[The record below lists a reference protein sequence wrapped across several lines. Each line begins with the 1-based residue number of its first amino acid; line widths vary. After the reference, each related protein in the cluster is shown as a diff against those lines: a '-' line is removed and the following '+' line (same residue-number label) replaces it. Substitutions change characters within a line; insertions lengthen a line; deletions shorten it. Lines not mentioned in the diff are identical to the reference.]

1 MKDQNRPTP
10 VERPFRLIVAA
21 TLTLGVLFSFP
32 AVEAWSNGGYSA
44 DPNNPDY
51 GTHDWIAERALDW
64 LPANERVQIL
74 TYRTAYLFG
83 TELPDNAQAADG
95 IGDTTLH
102 HVYFFMNGTLQDDA
116 AARRASETQSQA
128 AAALAAGNLADAAK
142 WTGAMTHYIADMAVF
157 GHVMGSATEWGSEQH
172 HSDYEDYVNTRTDTP
187 DEAEI
192 QVSFDGVL
200 ATTSPYDVAL
210 SLGHDTT
217 FDLSGAGRT
226 AIWMDQHYNWSDP
239 AFIARAYQSVN
250 LAVNYVAEAV
260 NAVWSTVAVTTTTTF
275 QQTTT
280 PSSIGGHVVI
290 NEVELN
296 PPGSDA
302 GNEWVELYNPTNT
315 VVDLTGWAIRN
326 RAAENQVSVPVPP
339 EMMGPKGYCI
349 VTHPTQWLDNQ
360 NETLTLL
367 DKDGHE
373 IDQTPWLN
381 DTKYGNQENYS
392 WQRYP
397 NGQDTDTDSDWVFQ
411 IGTMNVSNGGESVV
425 TTTTTQQQT
434 TTTTTSQQVTTS
446 TTQVETT
453 TTSTQQQT
461 TTATTQQHTTTQTQQ
476 TALLTSTTLI
486 STTSVAAQG
495 SGLGFAFVAI
505 GIGAGIAL
513 ALAGFAIAAKPRMLP
528 VGPMNY
534 CRYCGRHISSNSRLC
549 QFCRRS
555 LL

>member
-1 MKDQNRPTP
+1 MRDENRRTH
-10 VERPFRLIVAA
+10 VERPFSLVVAA
-21 TLTLGVLFSFP
+21 ILTLGVLCSFP

-102 HVYFFMNGTLQDDA
+102 HVYFFMNGPLQDDA

-210 SLGHDTT
+210 SLGRDTT

-239 AFIARAYQSVN
+239 AFLARAYQSIN

-260 NAVWSTVAVTTTTTF
+260 HAVWSTAAV
-275 QQTTT
+275 
-280 PSSIGGHVVI
+280 
-290 NEVELN
+290 
-296 PPGSDA
+296 
-302 GNEWVELYNPTNT
+302 
-315 VVDLTGWAIRN
+315 
-326 RAAENQVSVPVPP
+326 
-339 EMMGPKGYCI
+339 
-349 VTHPTQWLDNQ
+349 
-360 NETLTLL
+360 
-367 DKDGHE
+367 
-373 IDQTPWLN
+373 
-381 DTKYGNQENYS
+381 
-392 WQRYP
+392 
-397 NGQDTDTDSDWVFQ
+397 
-411 IGTMNVSNGGESVV
+411 
-425 TTTTTQQQT
+425 
-434 TTTTTSQQVTTS
+434 TTTTTSQQ
-446 TTQVETT
+446 TT
-453 TTSTQQQT
+453 TTSSVTGHVVINEFEQDPPGDDRRGGEFVELFNPTSQSVDIGKWIIYTTHGDISSHEIPAGALIAAGAFWQVTFTDQFIDNSEDSLVLLNALGQPIDQT
-461 TTATTQQHTTTQTQQ
+461 PSLGDTNDDLRSWQRYPDGSDNWIYADPSTSGATNIPEYPSPAILAS
-476 TALLTSTTLI
+476 ALLTATLLL
-486 STTSVAAQG
+486 V
-495 SGLGFAFVAI
+495 
-505 GIGAGIAL
+505 
-513 ALAGFAIAAKPRMLP
+513 
-528 VGPMNY
+528 
-534 CRYCGRHISSNSRLC
+534 
-549 QFCRRS
+549 RRKRKVVRNHRP
-555 LL
+555 